1 MKTDL
6 STSLS
11 TPHDYLA
18 VVKRRRWYL
27 LVPAVV
33 LAIASVLVAFLL
45 PSVYRSSGKILIEQ
59 SDIPPELVASTVT
72 SYAAERLQVIEQRV
86 TTSDTL
92 IGIINKY
99 NLYPNE
105 RQYQPMSALVQ
116 KMRGA
121 SGLHLI
127 SATGSNRPGGTNQTI
142 AFSVFFDYDN
152 PHVAQRVANELVSLY
167 LSENIRGRQDK
178 AAETTAF
185 LTAEAR
191 RLDRRITETEDQFA
205 ALKQRYAGSLP
216 GQMNSNQQMIART
229 EADIRALDQRAETIK
244 QGLVF
249 SQAQLAQIDP
259 YQAGFESGLSLS
271 DRLRDLRAELVM
283 LSARYKP
290 GHPTL
295 VQLQEEAAA
304 LERALGGGTDA
315 AGLRGQRERIQVE
328 LALAKQR
335 HTEAHPDVIRLQS
348 SLDALDEEIA
358 QAQRQDVAVRE
369 DMPPD
374 NLAYIQLAS
383 QVEGAKAELET
394 IAAERERLKE
404 SLAQLERRIEQGP
417 EVEREY
423 QRLARNYENAVSERR
438 EISQKL
444 LTAQLGETLET
455 ERKGERFTLIEPPS
469 VPSEPIKPRRGL
481 ILTLGLL
488 LSLGAGV
495 AVVVLVELMD
505 TAVHGPKQLAGI
517 TGFAPLATIPY
528 IQTRSEIHRRWQRRI
543 GLAVGSVGI
552 VAGLVVSVHL
562 YVSPLDVLW
571 VRLERGVERTVMPLT
586 GN

>member
-45 PSVYRSSGKILIEQ
+45 PPVYRSSGKILIEQ

-99 NLYPNE
+99 NLYPSE

-116 KMRGA
+116 KMRTA

-127 SATGSNRPGGTNQTI
+127 SATGSNRPGVTNQTI

-229 EADIRALDQRAETIK
+229 EADLRALDQRAETIK

-249 SQAQLAQIDP
+249 LQAQLAQIDP

-295 VQLQEEAAA
+295 VQLQEEATA

-358 QAQRQDVAVRE
+358 QAQRRDVAVRE

-469 VPSEPIKPRRGL
+469 VPTEPIKPRRGL

-495 AVVVLVELMD
+495 AVVVLVELLD

-543 GLAVGSVGI
+543 GLAVGSAGV